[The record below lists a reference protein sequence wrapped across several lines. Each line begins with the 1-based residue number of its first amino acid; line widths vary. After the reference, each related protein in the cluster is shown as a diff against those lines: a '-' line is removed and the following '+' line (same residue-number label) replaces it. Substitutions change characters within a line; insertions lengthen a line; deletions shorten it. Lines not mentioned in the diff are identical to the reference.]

1 MSARLLHCELISW
14 QEVQRLCIDLARQIR
29 ASSFRPD
36 MIIAIARGG
45 LIPARLVCDH
55 LDIQVLNSIRI
66 QHYLAGASKQTE
78 ATLNYPLCT
87 DITGLK
93 VLLVDD
99 VNDSGD
105 SLQLAVSYLQS
116 LNPAEIRTAVMHQK
130 TSTHFPIDYYAK
142 KIIKWRWLIYPWAV
156 HEDISG
162 FIRRRSNPP
171 QSVKEA
177 REFLSEDFGIRL
189 SEQRLNTILEFMGK

>member
-1 MSARLLHCELISW
+1 MRCELISW
-14 QEVQRLCIDLARQIR
+14 QEVQRLCIGLARQIR
-29 ASSFRPD
+29 VSGFRPD

-55 LDIQVLNSIRI
+55 LDMQVLDSIRI
-66 QHYLAGASKQTE
+66 QHYLAGASRQTK

-87 DITGLK
+87 SITGLK
-93 VLLVDD
+93 ILLVDD
-99 VNDSGD
+99 VNDTGD
-105 SLQLAVSYLQS
+105 SLQLAVSYLRS
-116 LNPAEIRTAVMHQK
+116 HNPAEIRTAAMHQK

-142 KIIKWRWLIYPWAV
+142 KIVKWRWLIYPWAV

-171 QSVKEA
+171 QSVTEA
-177 REFLSEDFGIRL
+177 REFLLKDFGIRL
-189 SEQRLNTILEFMGK
+189 SEQRLNTILEFMG